1 MRYPVAAPDL
11 SGNELEYVTE
21 CLSST
26 WISSNGRFIEEFE
39 HRVAELCGVRHG
51 IAACNGTAALHM
63 ALLALDVKPGDEV
76 IVPTLTYVATANA
89 VSYCGARPVFADVD
103 PDTWCLSPASVRR
116 LLTPKTRGII
126 PVHLYGLPCDMKP
139 LQALAEE
146 HGLWLLED
154 SAEALGAT
162 YDARPAGSL
171 SEAAVFSFFGNK
183 IITTG
188 EGGMVVTNDPDL
200 AERLRLLRG
209 QGMDPGRRY
218 WHPQI
223 GYNYRMTNVAA
234 AIGVAQM
241 ERVHALLA
249 ARRRLSQW
257 YTEHLGRTPHL
268 TLQCEKAPA
277 ASVYWMFAV
286 ALEHAE
292 IREAVAQELAQAGIE
307 TRPFFYPV
315 HHFPMYTSCRTDQG
329 CPVATDL
336 AYRGLCLP
344 TSSYLQE
351 EDVRFIAESL
361 CEAVSHQL
369 RSQRLAARSRRLQRA
384 LSE

>member
-89 VSYCGARPVFADVD
+89 VSYCGARPVFADID
-103 PDTWCLSPASVRR
+103 PDTWCLSPASVSR

-162 YDARPAGSL
+162 YDGRPTGSL
-171 SEAAVFSFFGNK
+171 SEAAIFSFFGNK

-188 EGGMVVTNDPDL
+188 EGGMVVTNDSEL

-241 ERVHALLA
+241 ERVQALLE
-249 ARRRLSQW
+249 ARRKLAQW
-257 YTEHLGRTPHL
+257 YAEHLGHSPHL

-286 ALEHAE
+286 ALDHAE
-292 IREAVAQELAQAGIE
+292 IRDAVAQELAKAGIE
-307 TRPFFYPV
+307 TRPLFYPV
-315 HHFPMYTSCRTDQG
+315 HHFPMYAACRTDQG

-351 EDVRFIAESL
+351 ADARFIAEAL
-361 CEAVSHQL
+361 RDAVSRQL

>member
-21 CLSST
+21 CISST

-39 HRVAELCGVRHG
+39 QRVAEFSGARFG
-51 IAACNGTAALHM
+51 IAACNGTTALHM
-63 ALLALDVKPGDEV
+63 ALLALGVRPGDEV

-89 VSYCGARPVFADVD
+89 VTYCGARPVFADVE
-103 PDTWCLSPASVRR
+103 PDTWNLSPASVRR

-126 PVHLYGLPCDMKP
+126 PVHLYGLPCDMQP
-139 LQALAEE
+139 LQELAAE
-146 HGLWLLED
+146 HGLWLMED
-154 SAEALGAT
+154 SAEALGAS
-162 YDARPAGSL
+162 YAGRPAGSL

-188 EGGMVVTNDPDL
+188 EGGMVVTSDPDL

-218 WHPQI
+218 WHPQL
-223 GYNYRMTNVAA
+223 GYNYRMTNIAA

-241 ERVHALLA
+241 ERVRELLD
-249 ARRRLSQW
+249 ARRRLGGW
-257 YTEHLGRTPHL
+257 YGAWLEDALDV
-268 TLQCEKAPA
+268 TLQVERAPA
-277 ASVYWMFAV
+277 ASAWWMYAV
-286 ALEHAE
+286 ALERAE
-292 IREAVAQELAQAGIE
+292 RRDTVMQELARHGIE

-315 HHFPMYTSCRTDQG
+315 HHFPMYTQCRTDQG

-336 AYRGLCLP
+336 SYRGLCLP
-344 TSSYLQE
+344 TSSYLKQE
-351 EDVRFIAESL
+351 DAEFIAATLRDVVGSL
-361 CEAVSHQL
+361 ARTERV
-369 RSQRLAARSRRLQRA
+369 AARNRRLQRA